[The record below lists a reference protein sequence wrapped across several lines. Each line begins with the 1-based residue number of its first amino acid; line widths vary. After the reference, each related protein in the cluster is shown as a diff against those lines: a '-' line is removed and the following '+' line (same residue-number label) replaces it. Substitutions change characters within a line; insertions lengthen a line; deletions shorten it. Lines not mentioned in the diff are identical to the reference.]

1 MNKMAASPQLLA
13 LIFSTLFTV
22 GCSATPGATQLRNPI
37 EQSATGSIP
46 SMLDTKGA
54 PSLTAPALVAVH
66 AVTFAL
72 EYWPMRQGG
81 DNHPVRI
88 SKKGLF
94 NGNGMVANGRVV
106 SLANAVPA
114 EVLQFNVDTK
124 ALTTLPDPYGIP
136 VDIAIGKDS
145 SLYVLNFVLVGVQS
159 NKTNVA
165 WYPGGA
171 PNPKELTCSVLNSA
185 SYIAV
190 DNEGNLYVL
199 GYIGHDTNGIIKIP
213 NGPNGPDP
221 TRCKTLDLGLG
232 TAYTGGVVV
241 DPKTDDLVT
250 LTNPD
255 MCAGGVEGLMTI
267 FPKPYR
273 RETGQSHVIG
283 RNCSTGLRLS
293 ADSKIVFVNDFSLNG
308 KSFVLQ
314 RSFPDGLPEGS
325 YRNGDPISFTTI
337 PNTLPN

>member
-1 MNKMAASPQLLA
+1 MNKMAAAPQLLA
-13 LIFSTLFTV
+13 LILSTLVVV
-22 GCSATPGATQLRNPI
+22 GCSATPGAAQLRNPI
-37 EQSATGSIP
+37 EQSATGSIH
-46 SMLDTKGA
+46 SMLDTNGA
-54 PSLTAPALVAVH
+54 PSLPAPALVAVH
-66 AVTFAL
+66 AVKFAL
-72 EYWPMRQGG
+72 EYWPMHPGG

-88 SKKGLF
+88 SRKGLTDAT
-94 NGNGMVANGRVV
+94 GMVANGRVV
-106 SLANAVPA
+106 SLANAIPA
-114 EVLQFNVDTK
+114 EVLQFNLDTK

-136 VDIAIGKDS
+136 VDIAIGKDN
-145 SLYVLNFVLVGVQS
+145 SLYVLDFVQS
-159 NKTNVA
+159 KPATNVA
-165 WYPGGA
+165 WYPRGA
-171 PNPKELTCSVLNSA
+171 PHPEKLACSVLQSA
-185 SYIAV
+185 SNIAV
-190 DNEGNLYVL
+190 DNEGNLYLL
-199 GYIGHDTNGIIKIP
+199 GYIGHDSNGIIKIP

-250 LTNPD
+250 HTNPD
-255 MCAGGVEGLMTI
+255 WCAGGVEGLMTI

-273 RETGQSHVIG
+273 RGTGQSHVIG
-283 RNCSTGLRLS
+283 RNCSTVLRLS

-325 YRNGDPISFTTI
+325 YRDVEPISFTTI

>member
-1 MNKMAASPQLLA
+1 MKRIAAPQQLFA
-13 LIFSTLFTV
+13 LIILSLV
-22 GCSATPGATQLRNPI
+22 VAGCSATPGASQLHNSI
-37 EQSATGSIP
+37 VQSATGSIP
-46 SMLDTKGA
+46 SMLDPKGA
-54 PSLTAPALVAVH
+54 PSVPAPALVAVR

-72 EYWPMRQGG
+72 EYWPIRPGG
-81 DNHPVRI
+81 DNHPVII

-106 SLANAVPA
+106 SLANAIPA

-136 VDIAIGKDS
+136 VDIAIGKDN
-145 SLYVLNFVLVGVQS
+145 SLYVLDFVQS
-159 NKTNVA
+159 NPANVA
-165 WYPGGA
+165 WYPRGA
-171 PNPKELTCSVLNSA
+171 SHPEKLACGAINSA
-185 SYIAV
+185 SNIAV

-199 GYIGHDTNGIIKIP
+199 GYIGHDSNGIIKIP

-221 TRCKTLDLGLG
+221 TRCKTFDLGLG
-232 TAYTGGVVV
+232 TAFTEGVVV

-273 RETGQSHVIG
+273 RATGQSHVIG

-293 ADSKIVFVNDFSLNG
+293 ADSKTVFVNDSSLNG

-325 YRNGDPISFTTI
+325 YRDGEPISFTTI